1 MAINTLNA
9 TSFKSVCYSYDYVM
23 NLNYS
28 YFSYYIISAVAK
40 IEIWVSKSAISQ
52 NDI

>member
-1 MAINTLNA
+1 MWCNTLDNRETLPRTINTFNA

-28 YFSYYIISAVAK
+28 YFS
-40 IEIWVSKSAISQ
+40 
-52 NDI
+52 